1 MQTDSIKNILIT
13 GANDGI
19 GFETAKQLAD
29 KGYRVLLHA
38 RNQTKAEE
46 AVKRLGKESV
56 PVWGDLSKMF
66 EVLSLAE
73 MVKEQAPVLDVLINN
88 AGVFEN
94 TRTITID
101 GFETT
106 MGINHFSHALLT
118 LKLKESLLAAQ
129 HPRVVMVS
137 GGVHIG
143 AQLDFSDLDLAKGWS
158 PMGSYAA
165 SKLANAL
172 FAAGLALQE
181 DWAKVWT
188 CSLHPGVIGTKTM
201 HRVFGMGGAPVPMG
215 AKTSVFCATAQGLE
229 SYRGGYFS
237 DSMPAQANGILY
249 NKAKVQEFWE
259 LTLVRLKEFL

>member
-1 MQTDSIKNILIT
+1 MQTNSIKNILIT

-19 GFETAKQLAD
+19 GFETAKQIAD
-29 KGYRVLLHA
+29 MGYRVLLHA
-38 RNQTKAEE
+38 RNKTKAEE
-46 AVKRLGKESV
+46 AVKKLGNESL
-56 PVWGDLSKMF
+56 PVWGDLSKMS
-66 EVLSLAE
+66 EVLGLAKL
-73 MVKEQAPVLDVLINN
+73 VKRHAPILDVMINN

-94 TRTITID
+94 TRTTTVD

-106 MGINHFSHALLT
+106 MGINHFSHVLLT
-118 LKLKESLLAAQ
+118 QKLKENLLAAQ
-129 HPRVVMVS
+129 QPRVVMVS

-143 AQLDFSDLDLAKGWS
+143 AQLNFSDLDLTKGWT

-172 FAAGLALQE
+172 FASGLALQK
-181 DWAKVWT
+181 DWTKVWS

-237 DSMPAQANGILY
+237 DSIPARGNELLH
-249 NKAKVQEFWE
+249 NKPKVQEFWE
-259 LTLVRLKEFL
+259 LTLHRLKEFL

>member
-1 MQTDSIKNILIT
+1 MQTISIKNVLIT

-19 GFETAKQLAD
+19 GFETAKQIAD

-38 RNQTKAEE
+38 RNKTKAEE
-46 AVKRLGKESV
+46 AVKKLGNESI
-56 PVWGDLSKMF
+56 PVWGDLSKLS

-73 MVKEQAPVLDVLINN
+73 MVKGHAPVLDVLINN
-88 AGVFEN
+88 AGVFES
-94 TRTITID
+94 TRTITVD
-101 GFETT
+101 RFETT

-129 HPRVVMVS
+129 QPRVVMVS

-143 AQLDFSDLDLAKGWS
+143 AQLNFNDLDLTEGWT

-172 FAAGLALQE
+172 FATGLALQK
-181 DWAKVWT
+181 DWEKVWT

-215 AKTSVFCATAQGLE
+215 AKTSVFCATAKGLE

-237 DSMPAQANGILY
+237 DCMPAQGNNILY
-249 NKAKVQEFWE
+249 NKDKVQVFWS

>member
-1 MQTDSIKNILIT
+1 MQTNSIKSVLIT

-19 GFETAKQLAD
+19 GFETAKQIAD

-46 AVKRLGKESV
+46 AVNRLGKQSV
-56 PVWGDLSKMF
+56 PVWGDLSKMSD
-66 EVLSLAE
+66 VLNLTE
-73 MVKEQAPVLDVLINN
+73 MVKGHAPVLDVLINN

-94 TRTITID
+94 TLTITVD

-106 MGINHFSHALLT
+106 MGINHFSHALLI
-118 LKLKESLLAAQ
+118 LKLKDSLLAARQ
-129 HPRVVMVS
+129 PRVVMVS

-143 AQLDFSDLDLAKGWS
+143 AQLDFSDLNLTKGWS

-172 FAAGLALQE
+172 FAAGLALQK
-181 DWAKVWT
+181 DWEKVWT
-188 CSLHPGVIGTKTM
+188 CSVHPGVIGTKTM
-201 HRVFGMGGAPVPMG
+201 HRVFGMGGAPVSMG
-215 AKTSVFCATAQGLE
+215 AKTSVFCATVQGLE

-237 DSMPAQANGILY
+237 DSMPAQGNGILY

-259 LTLVRLKEFL
+259 MTLKRLKKFG